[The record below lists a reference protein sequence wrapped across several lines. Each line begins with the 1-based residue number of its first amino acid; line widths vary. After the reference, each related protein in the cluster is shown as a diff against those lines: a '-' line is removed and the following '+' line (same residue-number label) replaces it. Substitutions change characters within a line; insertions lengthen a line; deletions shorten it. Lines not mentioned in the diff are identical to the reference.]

1 MQNINTTVL
10 ARRVRISDSCT
21 THPYEAGW
29 AHEGV
34 IFVQTEGEHP
44 PLTVHLEVSPDGIH
58 WIARPGEVALA
69 AGDALAE
76 LPVTNFGNWLRL
88 RIEGAK
94 ADAPARVL
102 VHAAM
107 KG

>member
-10 ARRVRISDSCT
+10 ARRVRISDSYT

-29 AHEGV
+29 AQEGV

-44 PLTVHLEVSPDGIH
+44 TLTVGFEVSPDGIH
-58 WIARPGEVALA
+58 WIARPGEVSLA
-69 AGDALAE
+69 PDAAIIE

-88 RIEGAK
+88 RIDGAK